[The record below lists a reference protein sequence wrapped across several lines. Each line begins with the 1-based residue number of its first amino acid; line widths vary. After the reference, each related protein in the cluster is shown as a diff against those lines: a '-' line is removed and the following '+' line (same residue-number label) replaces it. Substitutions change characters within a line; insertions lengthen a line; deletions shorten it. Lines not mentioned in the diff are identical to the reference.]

1 MIPIYPISMSLGE
14 TGYLTYMYNCVIH
27 SEGRRGE
34 GGLIAEVLGTQTLG
48 PSHSSHT
55 GFQDRLCCGSGF
67 ISESFVDMNES
78 SMSFCVSLLFFVF
91 AVVFDALVAVVLVV
105 IVELLT
111 VVVVGDTVVAFPP
124 RIRGC

>member
-1 MIPIYPISMSLGE
+1 M
-14 TGYLTYMYNCVIH
+14 VIVVVFV
-27 SEGRRGE
+27 
-34 GGLIAEVLGTQTLG
+34 ADPVLA
-48 PSHSSHT
+48 
-55 GFQDRLCCGSGF
+55 
-67 ISESFVDMNES
+67 
-78 SMSFCVSLLFFVF
+78 LLVLVAVLRVADVVVGVVF

>member
-1 MIPIYPISMSLGE
+1 M
-14 TGYLTYMYNCVIH
+14 
-27 SEGRRGE
+27 
-34 GGLIAEVLGTQTLG
+34 
-48 PSHSSHT
+48 
-55 GFQDRLCCGSGF
+55 
-67 ISESFVDMNES
+67 
-78 SMSFCVSLLFFVF
+78 F